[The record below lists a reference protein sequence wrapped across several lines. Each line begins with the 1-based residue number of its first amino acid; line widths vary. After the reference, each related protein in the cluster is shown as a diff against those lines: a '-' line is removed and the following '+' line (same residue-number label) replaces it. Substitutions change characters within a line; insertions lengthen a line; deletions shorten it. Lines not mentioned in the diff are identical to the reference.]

1 MMKIMDKL
9 KFKIKLDKKIL
20 LFLVILLVIGI
31 TVGAIFVTILN
42 QSDKSLV
49 SEHLNEFL
57 NSVESNKLDFSLVL
71 KNNLISNILY
81 VLIIWLLGISV
92 IGLPIIIFMFFSK
105 TFILGFSIGAI
116 ISTFKTKGILFGLV
130 YTFPGQVISLLFL
143 MLLVMY
149 SLSFSFKMIY
159 LIFKKKTL
167 DFKVVMNKYFKILLV
182 VLSVIILMSLYD
194 TYLMPRLVKS
204 IITFIR

>member
-1 MMKIMDKL
+1 MKIMDKL
-9 KFKIKLDKKIL
+9 KIKVKLDKKIL
-20 LFLVILLVIGI
+20 LFLLILLIIGI
-31 TVGAIFVTILN
+31 TVGSIFVTILN

-49 SEHLNEFL
+49 SEHLNDFL
-57 NSVESNKLDFSLVL
+57 NSVEGNKLDFSLAL
-71 KNNLISNILY
+71 KNNLVSNILY

-105 TFILGFSIGAI
+105 TFILGFSVGAI
-116 ISTFKTKGILFGLV
+116 ISTFKTKGILFSLI

-143 MLLVMY
+143 ILLVMY
-149 SLSFSFKMIY
+149 SMSFSFKMIY

-167 DFKVVMNKYFKILLV
+167 DFKIVMNKYFKVLLV
-182 VLSVIILMSLYD
+182 VLIAIILMSLYD

-204 IITFIR
+204 VITFIR

>member
-57 NSVESNKLDFSLVL
+57 NSVESNKLYFSLVL

>member
-1 MMKIMDKL
+1 MKIMDKL
-9 KFKIKLDKKIL
+9 KIKVKLDKKIL
-20 LFLVILLVIGI
+20 LFLLILLIIGI
-31 TVGAIFVTILN
+31 TVGSIFVTILN

-49 SEHLNEFL
+49 NEHLNDFL
-57 NSVESNKLDFSLVL
+57 NSVEGNKLDFSLAL
-71 KNNLISNILY
+71 KNNLVSNILY

-105 TFILGFSIGAI
+105 TFILGFSVGAI
-116 ISTFKTKGILFGLV
+116 ISTFKTKGILFSLI

-143 MLLVMY
+143 ILLVMY
-149 SLSFSFKMIY
+149 SMSFSFKMIY

-167 DFKVVMNKYFKILLV
+167 DFKIVMNKYFKVLLV
-182 VLSVIILMSLYD
+182 VLIAIILMSLYD

-204 IITFIR
+204 VITFIR

>member
-1 MMKIMDKL
+1 MKIMDKL
-9 KFKIKLDKKIL
+9 KVKVKLDKKIL
-20 LFLVILLVIGI
+20 LFLLILLIIGI
-31 TVGAIFVTILN
+31 TVGSIFVTILN

-49 SEHLNEFL
+49 SEHLNDFL
-57 NSVESNKLDFSLVL
+57 NNVEENKLDFSLAL
-71 KNNLISNILY
+71 KNNLISNVLY

-105 TFILGFSIGAI
+105 TFILGFSLGAI
-116 ISTFKTKGILFGLV
+116 ISTFKTKGILFGLI

-143 MLLVMY
+143 ILLVMY
-149 SLSFSFKMIY
+149 SMSFSFKMIY

-167 DFKVVMNKYFKILLV
+167 DFKIVMNKYFKILFI
-182 VLSVIILMSLYD
+182 VLIIIILMSLYD
-194 TYLMPRLVKS
+194 TYLMPRLIKS

>member
-1 MMKIMDKL
+1 MKIMDKL
-9 KFKIKLDKKIL
+9 KIKVKLDKKIL
-20 LFLVILLVIGI
+20 LFLLILLIIGI
-31 TVGAIFVTILN
+31 TVGSIFVTILN

-49 SEHLNEFL
+49 NEHLNDFI
-57 NSVESNKLDFSLVL
+57 NSVEGNKLDFSLAL
-71 KNNLISNILY
+71 KNNLVSNILY

-105 TFILGFSIGAI
+105 TFILGFSVGAI
-116 ISTFKTKGILFGLV
+116 ISTFKTKGILFSLI

-143 MLLVMY
+143 ILLVMY
-149 SLSFSFKMIY
+149 SMSFSFKMIY

-167 DFKVVMNKYFKILLV
+167 DFKIVMNKYFKVLLV
-182 VLSVIILMSLYD
+182 VLIAIILMSLYD

-204 IITFIR
+204 VITFIR

>member
-1 MMKIMDKL
+1 MKIMDKL
-9 KFKIKLDKKIL
+9 KIKVKLDKKIL
-20 LFLVILLVIGI
+20 LFLLILLIIGI
-31 TVGAIFVTILN
+31 TVGSIFVTILN

-49 SEHLNEFL
+49 NEHLNDFL
-57 NSVESNKLDFSLVL
+57 NSVEGNKLDFSLAL
-71 KNNLISNILY
+71 KNNLVSNILY

-105 TFILGFSIGAI
+105 TFILGFSVGAI
-116 ISTFKTKGILFGLV
+116 ISTFKTKGILFSLI

-143 MLLVMY
+143 ILIVMY
-149 SLSFSFKMIY
+149 SMSFSFKMIY

-167 DFKVVMNKYFKILLV
+167 DFKIVMNKYFKVLLV
-182 VLSVIILMSLYD
+182 VLIAIILMSLYD

-204 IITFIR
+204 VITFIR

>member
-130 YTFPGQVISLLFL
+130 YTFPGQVISLLFM

>member
-1 MMKIMDKL
+1 MKIMDKL
-9 KFKIKLDKKIL
+9 KIKVKLYKKIL
-20 LFLVILLVIGI
+20 LFLLILLIIGI
-31 TVGAIFVTILN
+31 TVGSIFVTILN

-49 SEHLNEFL
+49 NEHLNDFL
-57 NSVESNKLDFSLVL
+57 NSVEGNKLDFSLVL
-71 KNNLISNILY
+71 KNNLVSNILC

-105 TFILGFSIGAI
+105 TFILGFSVGAI
-116 ISTFKTKGILFGLV
+116 ISTFKTKGILFSLI

-143 MLLVMY
+143 ILLVMY
-149 SLSFSFKMIY
+149 SMSFSFKMIY

-167 DFKVVMNKYFKILLV
+167 DFKIVMNKYFKVLLV
-182 VLSVIILMSLYD
+182 VLIAIILMSLYD

-204 IITFIR
+204 VITFIR

>member
-1 MMKIMDKL
+1 MKIMDKL
-9 KFKIKLDKKIL
+9 KIKVKLDKKIL
-20 LFLVILLVIGI
+20 LFLLILLIIGI
-31 TVGAIFVTILN
+31 TVGSIFVTILN

-49 SEHLNEFL
+49 SEHLNDFL
-57 NSVESNKLDFSLVL
+57 NNVEENKLDFSLAL
-71 KNNLISNILY
+71 KNNLINNVLY

-105 TFILGFSIGAI
+105 TFILGFSLGAI
-116 ISTFKTKGILFGLV
+116 ISTFKTKGILFGLI

-143 MLLVMY
+143 ILLVMY
-149 SLSFSFKMIY
+149 SMSFSFKMIY

-167 DFKVVMNKYFKILLV
+167 DFKIVMNKYFKILFI
-182 VLSVIILMSLYD
+182 VLIIIILMSLYD
-194 TYLMPRLVKS
+194 TYLMPRLIKS

>member
-1 MMKIMDKL
+1 MKIMDKL
-9 KFKIKLDKKIL
+9 KVKVKLDKKIL
-20 LFLVILLVIGI
+20 LFLLILLIIGI
-31 TVGAIFVTILN
+31 TVGSIFVTILN

-49 SEHLNEFL
+49 SEHLNDFL
-57 NSVESNKLDFSLVL
+57 NNVEENKLDFSLAL
-71 KNNLISNILY
+71 KNNLINNVLY

-105 TFILGFSIGAI
+105 TFILGFSLGAI
-116 ISTFKTKGILFGLV
+116 ISTFKTKGILFGLI

-143 MLLVMY
+143 ILLVMY
-149 SLSFSFKMIY
+149 SMSFSFKMIY

-167 DFKVVMNKYFKILLV
+167 DFKIVMNKYFKILFI
-182 VLSVIILMSLYD
+182 VLIIIILMSLYD
-194 TYLMPRLVKS
+194 TYLMPRLIKS